1 MAESQ
6 AAPSTDRERLVAR
19 WLMLTRTVLPGMAA
33 AQDWPISR
41 DHCFMRVF
49 LDHAEG
55 GRWDRRVRRPAI
67 RFMEDAALRRAVLA
81 AEHVVAHPGEL
92 PEYNRRSLA
101 WRRER

>member
-1 MAESQ
+1 MAENP
-6 AAPSTDRERLVAR
+6 ATPGTDRERLVAR
-19 WLMLTRTVLPGMAA
+19 WLELTRTVLPGMAA
-33 AQDWPISR
+33 QQGWPISR

-92 PEYNRRSLA
+92 PAYNRRSLA
-101 WRRER
+101 WRRA